1 MKKSHNIPLT
11 CTFVCMSYGNRY
23 SMATCTQVKVHL
35 THIEQIFEQHSL
47 SIIMIPL
54 SLMKL
59 IPTPTSPPYYFIWQL
74 SLPIFTWQY
83 FHFVLPDE
91 VPIDLAGD
99 APYPKRRLRKV
110 QIDSDCFE
118 IYNKDV
124 RIKVEGAVE
133 AKVVLTFN
141 TRKLVVSDEHE
152 HLFLKSLMW
161 PVSESK
167 CFLKLRKVKGQL
179 LEAKPCESI
188 GRPRLRNYL
197 QNVIHYCTELPIEYH
212 CFVCNKWHDFPLM
225 HMPLYTP
232 ADLHMFSKHNMP
244 AVEITSTLNK

>member
-1 MKKSHNIPLT
+1 MKISHNIPLT
-11 CTFVCMSYGNRY
+11 CTIVCMSYGNRY
-23 SMATCTQVKVHL
+23 GNLHSGQSVHL
-35 THIEQIFEQHSL
+35 THIEQKCEQAYQL
-47 SIIMIPL
+47 LWFPL
-54 SLMKL
+54 VLWNWS
-59 IPTPTSPPYYFIWQL
+59 PSTNPSPPYYFIWQL

-110 QIDSDCFE
+110 QVDSDCFE

-124 RIKVEGAVE
+124 RVKVEGAVE

-152 HLFLKSLMW
+152 SLFLKSLVW
-161 PVSESK
+161 PVNDSK
-167 CFLKLRKVKGQL
+167 ILLKLRKVKGQL